1 MPCESEGSVTL
12 PSQPKWLS
20 ASLHEVDGEVS
31 CQFRPCEKD
40 MGANGVDHLV
50 ISDLDGDVE
59 EAPALFELAHFFD
72 KQCCFLHDFAIPI
85 VVTTGATFRNS
96 VTVSRR
102 LAGNFTQFVALSDLY
117 NGGAA

>member
-1 MPCESEGSVTL
+1 MTL

-40 MGANGVDHLV
+40 MGTNGVDHRFM
-50 ISDLDGDVE
+50 SDLDGDVE
-59 EAPALFELAHFFD
+59 EPPALFDLTHFFD
-72 KQCCFLHDFAIPI
+72 KQGCCLHGFAIPI
-85 VVTTGATFRNS
+85 VVTMGATFRNS

-102 LAGNFTQFVALSDLY
+102 SAGIFTQPVDLSDLY